1 MPRNCGP
8 SGIAGTARRPP
19 SRQWA
24 AAPDRCNTL
33 DDDQAESPTVIPLA
47 GKADFA
53 DYMVIASGSS
63 ARKVGAMAEHIVE
76 KLKKMGLRD
85 LRTEGQ
91 SGGDWVLIDAGDVVV
106 HLFRPEVREYYAL
119 EKLWEAENGAM
130 ADARLVLA

>member
-1 MPRNCGP
+1 MK
-8 SGIAGTARRPP
+8 S
-19 SRQWA
+19 
-24 AAPDRCNTL
+24 L

-76 KLKKMGLRD
+76 KLKNTSVPD
-85 LRTEGQ
+85 LRTEGR
-91 SGGDWVLIDAGDVVV
+91 SSCDWVLIDAGDVVV

-119 EKLWEAENGAM
+119 EKLWETESGAVAES
-130 ADARLVLA
+130 RLVTA